1 MDSADC
7 LHVLQRAS
15 ESHRELAQ
23 QRLRHSDAV
32 RTEMESVRGRLKT
45 AEEDNAHK
53 QALISHNNHQVR
65 PSSAGQATPASL
77 ECCPL
82 LPVLPCGVCGSSDE
96 RYALG

>member
-1 MDSADC
+1 MHVLWVFTGGCASKRRCELSC
-7 LHVLQRAS
+7 LAALLQRAS

-32 RTEMESVRGRLKT
+32 RTEMESVRGRLRT

-65 PSSAGQATPASL
+65 PKLPTSRRSSPTTTI
-77 ECCPL
+77 
-82 LPVLPCGVCGSSDE
+82 
-96 RYALG
+96 R